1 MEVLQSDDRPGKSY
15 GDPLAIYVE
24 FRRRKGDTRDEQQIR
39 DEGKHSISNV
49 RKRGVFLA
57 EGYGNHW
64 WDLEPQLKK
73 RIHHICDDA
82 KESLWAELD
91 SQFVESFPTATQLNS
106 LSEHRQQYILHPT
119 TGEHLND
126 VSKLIVQELT
136 KHPTRQNDVQVVI
149 SDGLNALSI
158 MQDGHLRPFLD
169 TFYDAIQT
177 TEIRAAKDPLL
188 VTLGRV
194 RVGYEIGEILFQN
207 TTGPRSI
214 LHLIGERPGTGHRTF
229 SAYLTT
235 VDGKVW
241 SENGTVDHQHTKVIS
256 GIAKTALQPAL
267 AAQQVA
273 ELLKTHFAQLE

>member
-1 MEVLQSDDRPGKSY
+1 M
-15 GDPLAIYVE
+15 AIYVQY
-24 FRRRKGDTRDEQQIR
+24 RKRKGDTRDEQQIR
-39 DEGKHSISNV
+39 DEGKNSISNV

-64 WDLEPQLKK
+64 WDLEPQLKD

-82 KESLWAELD
+82 KESLWAEFD
-91 SQFVESFPTATQLNS
+91 SKFVESYPNATQLNS

-136 KHPTRQNDVQVVI
+136 KQQTRQTDVQVVI

-169 TFYDAIQT
+169 TFHDAMQT
-177 TEIRAAKDPLL
+177 TEIRVAKDPLL

-207 TTGPRSI
+207 TTGPRAI

-235 VDGKVW
+235 VDGTVW

-256 GIAKTALQPAL
+256 GIAK
-267 AAQQVA
+267 
-273 ELLKTHFAQLE
+273 KS